1 MKKILLAEGRKFLG
15 YLKKD
20 FLLLIRRRRY
30 LYLFILLPL
39 IIAGLFLFALNPSD
53 YRIKAGVCNFDT
65 NSMSRQAFA
74 NFKGFEP
81 IFLEKQ
87 NCTDNLIS
95 MIKAGDVSL
104 GLEVPVD
111 FSSNI
116 ENLEQSKITVYYDNT
131 DIALANLLS
140 WKVDSSLGAFERE
153 IIDSLNSELN
163 TRISSARS
171 NIEFFTEMVS
181 VSPSLEERVG
191 EIDSDLKTIGE
202 MDTEFLIDPVWT
214 DKKPV
219 YEEGLKKSAAVAFI
233 FPILALFVVLLLAST
248 SIIYDKKTGFLTRV
262 RSSTSPF
269 LYLLAKLV
277 FFIVLV
283 FAQFLIIMVLF
294 LLYGATYSYSFF
306 SLLNII
312 VYIAVIDSLLG
323 IIVGLISNN
332 EGVAVLFSLII
343 SFPLM
348 LISGIFFPIQTLPR
362 AVQYLT
368 SIMPLNYQILASKS
382 ILLFNQGISNTWVY
396 FAVVLFALVYWLIGR
411 D

>member
-1 MKKILLAEGRKFLG
+1 
-15 YLKKD
+15 
-20 FLLLIRRRRY
+20 
-30 LYLFILLPL
+30 
-39 IIAGLFLFALNPSD
+39 
-53 YRIKAGVCNFDT
+53 
-65 NSMSRQAFA
+65 
-74 NFKGFEP
+74 
-81 IFLEKQ
+81 
-87 NCTDNLIS
+87 
-95 MIKAGDVSL
+95 
-104 GLEVPVD
+104 
-111 FSSNI
+111 
-116 ENLEQSKITVYYDNT
+116 
-131 DIALANLLS
+131 LLS

-163 TRISSARS
+163 ARISSARS
-171 NIEFFTEMVS
+171 NIDFFTEMIP
-181 VSPSLEERVG
+181 VSPSLEERVE
-191 EIDSDLKTIGE
+191 EIDSDLRTIGE

-248 SIIYDKKTGFLTRV
+248 SVIYDKKTGFLTRV

-277 FFIVLV
+277 FFTVLV

-348 LISGIFFPIQTLPR
+348 LISGIFFPVQTLPR

-368 SIMPLNYQILASKS
+368 SVMPLNYQILASKS